1 MYILFLGPFFNRLL
15 IPILYIGYLVDVN
28 MVDYLTEQKD
38 TVRLLLKILKWNLSE
53 FRHKICTKNISQANN
68 L

>member
-1 MYILFLGPFFNRLL
+1 
-15 IPILYIGYLVDVN
+15 

-38 TVRLLLKILKWNLSE
+38 TVCLLLKILKWNLSE
-53 FRHKICTKNISQANN
+53 FSHKICTKNISQANN

>member
-1 MYILFLGPFFNRLL
+1 MNFHIIYRI
-15 IPILYIGYLVDVN
+15 YLVDVY